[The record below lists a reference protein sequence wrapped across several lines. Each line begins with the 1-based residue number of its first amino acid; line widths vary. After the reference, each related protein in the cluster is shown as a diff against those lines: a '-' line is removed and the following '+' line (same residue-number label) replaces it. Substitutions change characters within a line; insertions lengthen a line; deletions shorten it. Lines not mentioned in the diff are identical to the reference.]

1 MDTIMQEHQRLQK
14 IREIGIRL
22 HELGLV
28 SKKAETSYAS
38 LAINYLF
45 SLYKIP
51 KPSGASLQ
59 ETLQQ
64 LAEAVVLEHK
74 LAYRRLSADS
84 VLEFFSHRISGI
96 GSVTAGTPILSSSQH
111 TKQQLAVRLIL
122 I

>member
-1 MDTIMQEHQRLQK
+1 MQEHQRLQK

-45 SLYKIP
+45 SLYKMQ
-51 KPSGASLQ
+51 KPSGVSLQ

-84 VLEFFSHRISGI
+84 VLDFFSHRYQVSAA
-96 GSVTAGTPILSSSQH
+96 SALVHPSYRRRNTAGASLQF
-111 TKQQLAVRLIL
+111 A
-122 I
+122 

>member
-1 MDTIMQEHQRLQK
+1 MQEHQRLQK

-45 SLYKIP
+45 SLYKMP
-51 KPSGASLQ
+51 KPTGVSLQ
-59 ETLQQ
+59 ETLQL
-64 LAEAVVLEHK
+64 LAEAVVQEHK

-84 VLEFFSHRISGI
+84 VLEFFSHRYQVSAA
-96 GSVTAGTPILSSSQH
+96 SPLVHPSYRRRNTAAAGLQF
-111 TKQQLAVRLIL
+111 A
-122 I
+122 